1 MKPAHFMDARCE
13 IVQFIDARCKI
24 MSLKDLRC
32 EGLCNWGIR

>member
-32 EGLCNWGIR
+32 EGLCN